1 MNNSFYA
8 LVLRMKYI
16 DRWGLMRNT
25 FSDNLAE
32 HSLDT
37 AILAHALCLI
47 GNEYF
52 GKSLDPERAAV
63 LALFHDAGEII
74 TGDMPTPIKYR
85 SQALR
90 DLYREVEDAAAED
103 LVSRLPD
110 RLRPHY
116 WPVFAVEDSP
126 LRPYVKAAD
135 KLSAYI
141 KCLQE
146 TQSGNREFSHALA
159 CQEKALREL
168 HLPEVDFFFENCI
181 PAFSQNLDEQ
191 QGLPRP

>member
-110 RLRPHY
+110 RLRPNY
-116 WPVFAVEDSP
+116 WSVFAVEDSP